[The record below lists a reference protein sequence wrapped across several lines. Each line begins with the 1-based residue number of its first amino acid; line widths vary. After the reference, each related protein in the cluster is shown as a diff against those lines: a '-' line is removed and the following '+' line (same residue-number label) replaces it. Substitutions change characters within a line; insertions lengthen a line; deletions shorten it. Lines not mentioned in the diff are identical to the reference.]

1 MSDSKAKIIEILKK
15 VGEIPQSELVKLS
28 GLSKSRLSEI
38 LSELEKQGLIERKRS
53 LGKSLN
59 VRLSNR
65 FIRLGIIRAAEYPF
79 IIPFVK
85 SLKERGYFVDIVIY
99 ENGLKLTKDLVEG
112 KINMGFSP
120 VVTQLIF
127 KRIFGNF
134 EIIAGG
140 AKGGGGIV
148 GESLCN
154 SIGSTSM
161 SSMEIWSLLFNPE
174 LDLKSYESPED
185 MINDL
190 EKRKIGA
197 IAIWEPYFTMLSN
210 KGYHVLH
217 KFEALHCCTLAV
229 RNELDSEIIKKIYED
244 SFSVFLSQKDRW
256 INSYAN
262 LLNSDYLIIK
272 ESVKNYVFDSYLD
285 LNEVRRNLRKIGVLG
300 I

>member
-1 MSDSKAKIIEILKK
+1 MSDSKAKIIEILRKI
-15 VGEIPQSELVKLS
+15 GEIPQTDLVKLS

-53 LGKSLN
+53 LGKSLS

-79 IIPFVK
+79 IIPFVN
-85 SLKERGYFVDIVIY
+85 SLKEKGYYVDIIIY
-99 ENGLKLTKDLVEG
+99 ENGLKLTRDLVEG
-112 KINMGFSP
+112 KINLGFSP

-127 KRIFGNF
+127 KKIFDNF
-134 EIIAGG
+134 DIIAGG
-140 AKGGGGIV
+140 AKGGGGII

-154 SIGSTSM
+154 TVGSTSM
-161 SSMEIWSLLFNPE
+161 SSMEIWSLLFNPD
-174 LDLKSYESPED
+174 LDLKNYESPD
-185 MINDL
+185 SMVSDL
-190 EKRKIGA
+190 RKHKIGA
-197 IAIWEPYFTMLSN
+197 IAIWEPYFTLLSN
-210 KGYHVLH
+210 NGYQVLH

-229 RNELDSEIIKKIYED
+229 RNELDSEFIKRIYED

-256 INSYAN
+256 INDYAN
-262 LLNSDYLIIK
+262 LLNSDYLVLK

-285 LNEVRRNLRKIGVLG
+285 LSEVRRNLRKIGVLG